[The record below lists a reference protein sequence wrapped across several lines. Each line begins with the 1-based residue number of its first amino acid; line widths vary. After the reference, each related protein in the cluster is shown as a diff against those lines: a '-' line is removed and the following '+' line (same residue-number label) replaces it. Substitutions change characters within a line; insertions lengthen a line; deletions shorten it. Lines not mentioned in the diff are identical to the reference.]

1 MSDFR
6 KKIYKLLKENGFVDT
21 SNSDLIKTYI
31 DQLNEQ
37 GSVNISDPKERAAL
51 FDYCY
56 NHYEELPF
64 DPDDLRAEDEYI
76 LLS

>member
-21 SNSDLIKTYI
+21 SNGDLIKTYI

-56 NHYEELPF
+56 NHYEF
-64 DPDDLRAEDEYI
+64 QRRG
-76 LLS
+76 

>member
-6 KKIYKLLKENGFVDT
+6 KKVYKVLKENGFVDT
-21 SNSDLIKTYI
+21 ANGDLIKTDI
-31 DQLNEQ
+31 DELNEQ
-37 GSVNISDPKERAAL
+37 GSLNISDPKERAAL

-76 LLS
+76 WLS

>member
-64 DPDDLRAEDEYI
+64 DPDDLRVEDEYI
-76 LLS
+76 WLS

>member
-21 SNSDLIKTYI
+21 SNGDLIKTYI

-64 DPDDLRAEDEYI
+64 DPDDLRAEDECI
-76 LLS
+76 WLS

>member
-37 GSVNISDPKERAAL
+37 GSVNISDSKERAAL

-76 LLS
+76 WLS